1 MNWPSGGDVYYNSS
15 SNARRSYYGVSSIPM
30 AFLEGSG
37 QACTNWA
44 SMIPG
49 LLNSPAPISIALTG
63 SYDPNTHKV
72 CLKATVHCESAMTGA
87 DHKIYFCLT
96 EDDLWAN
103 GRHFN
108 RVCRLIN
115 AGGNGVVFTISPGQT
130 KLITCELTLDP
141 AWVTDKMSAACWVQ
155 AISTKQVQNSK
166 QMDFSDIP
174 IGVGVEPASLGNIKA
189 TYR

>member
-1 MNWPSGGDVYYNSS
+1 MNWPGSDLYYNTS
-15 SNARRSYYGVSSIPM
+15 SNARRGFYNINSIP
-30 AFLEGSG
+30 AGRLEGMS

-63 SYDPNTHKV
+63 SYDPGTHKV
-72 CLKATVHCESAMTGA
+72 CLKATVHCETTMSGT

-96 EDDLWAN
+96 EDDLYTN
-103 GRHFN
+103 GRHYN

-115 AGGNGVVFTISPGQT
+115 ASGNGVVFEISPGQT
-130 KLITCELTLDP
+130 RLITCELILDP
-141 AWVTDKMSAACWVQ
+141 SWVTSKMSASCWVQ
-155 AISTKQVQNSK
+155 TFATKEVQNSK
-166 QMDFSDIP
+166 QMAFSAIP
-174 IGVGVEPASLGNIKA
+174 IGVGVEPASLGDIKA